1 MTKRIFQSICFVAL
15 AVFLASIL
23 LIAGVFYEY
32 FSNIQQA
39 QLKMQVRLAAQGIAH
54 EGLEYFRGLKGEG
67 LEGCRITWIA
77 EDGTVLY
84 DSQSDTADME
94 NHLEREE
101 IKEALATGYG
111 ESRRYSV
118 TLMERSL
125 YSAQLLPDDTILRLS
140 ISQNSIFMLIFGMTQ
155 PIYVI
160 FAVAVILS
168 VILSVRIAKKIVSPL
183 NDLDLDRPLSNQG
196 YDELL
201 PLLRRMDSQQEL
213 FGGILL

>member
-54 EGLEYFRGLKGEG
+54 EGLEYFQGLKGEG

-94 NHLEREE
+94 NHLERKAAD
-101 IKEALATGYG
+101 I
-111 ESRRYSV
+111 R
-118 TLMERSL
+118 
-125 YSAQLLPDDTILRLS
+125 
-140 ISQNSIFMLIFGMTQ
+140 
-155 PIYVI
+155 
-160 FAVAVILS
+160 
-168 VILSVRIAKKIVSPL
+168 
-183 NDLDLDRPLSNQG
+183 
-196 YDELL
+196 
-201 PLLRRMDSQQEL
+201 
-213 FGGILL
+213 